1 MGLFNSIKKSLN
13 KLPGLRNPTTD
24 SYMNEFMTNYHW
36 VATQAN
42 KDTGDLKTYYEAYN
56 NVYVKSCIKAYSR
69 YSLING
75 YSINS
80 RYGGELDPVTTNY
93 LYNLFNDPQGKQKD
107 DTFATLNDQIW
118 KSWKL
123 TGDCFI
129 EINHT
134 EGYGNIP
141 VGFKHIP
148 TELVCYYKD
157 TDQWGLRNTG
167 YRYEDDEIIHI
178 YEPRCQAENYL
189 WGISE
194 IDSIGLSI
202 ALEFSGLRHNRELL
216 DNDAMDPRGVLSFD
230 KETSNVTMQ
239 AFSKRLKSEG
249 NKKGL
254 LAVKG
259 ATYQSTGNTNRDLD
273 FLNLLNYSRDRI
285 LIGFQVPPA
294 IIGVIETA
302 SLGSGTGDAQEKSF
316 NNTLS
321 GDCKIIENAFNKVLG
336 RSGFNEIFEYN
347 HMDLENKLTRAQI
360 EDYQIKAN
368 VKTVNEVRNDY
379 GLSPVDWG
387 DLPFTSTQS
396 TLDDFNMDFGGYNKD
411 SMKQYKNNV
420 YRAGLLSEW
429 ME

>member
-1 MGLFNSIKKSLN
+1 MGLWNTIKS
-13 KLPGLRNPTTD
+13 KLPGLRRPSR
-24 SYMNEFMTNYHW
+24 SYMNEFMSNYHW

-42 KDTGDLKTYYEAYN
+42 KDTGDLHTYYEAFN
-56 NVYVKSCIKAYSR
+56 NVYVKSCIKAYAR

-80 RYGGELDPVTTNY
+80 KDESREPDAIKANY
-93 LYNLFNDPQGKQKD
+93 LYNLFNDPAGKLKD
-107 DTFATLNDQIW
+107 DTFATLNSKIW
-118 KSWKL
+118 TSWKL

-129 EINHT
+129 EVNHE

-148 TELVCYYKD
+148 TELVCHYED
-157 TDQWGLRNTG
+157 TNQWGLRNTG
-167 YRYEDDEIIHI
+167 YRYEPDEIIHI
-178 YEPRCQAENYL
+178 YEPRPQAENYL

-202 ALEFSGLRHNRELL
+202 ALEYAGLKHNREIL
-216 DNDAMDPRGVLSFD
+216 DNGGMDPMGILSFD
-230 KETSNVTMQ
+230 KETSNATMQ
-239 AFSKRLKSEG
+239 AFANRLKQEN

-259 ATYQSTGNTNRDLD
+259 ANYQSAGNTNRDLD

-294 IIGVIETA
+294 IVGVIETA
-302 SLGSGTGDAQEKSF
+302 SLGSGTGDSQEKSF

-321 GDCKIIENAFNKVLG
+321 GECKTVENAFNKVLG

-360 EDYQIKAN
+360 EDYQIKSN
-368 VKTVNEVRNDY
+368 VKTVNEVRASY
-379 GLSPVDWG
+379 GLPPVDWG
-387 DLPFTSTQS
+387 DLPYSSTVS
-396 TLDDFNMDFGGYNKD
+396 TGAPEPETMSQKNYR
-411 SMKQYKNNV
+411 NNV
-420 YRAGLLSEW
+420 YRANLLSEW
-429 ME
+429 MED